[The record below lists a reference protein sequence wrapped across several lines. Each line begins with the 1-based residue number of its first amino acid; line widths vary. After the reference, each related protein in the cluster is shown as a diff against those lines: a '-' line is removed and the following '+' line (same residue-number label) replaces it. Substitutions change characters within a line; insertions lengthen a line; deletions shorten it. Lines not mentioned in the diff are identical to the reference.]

1 MHFFNKTQEPK
12 LPMKSYVLFFM
23 LFGLSTLSSAQA
35 DLSADKV
42 HELQEL
48 KSNLEGTFQ
57 IQMIDSRALPTI
69 ELSLFEE
76 IQNKRSQIDDTF
88 IELSANSRVFIPSF
102 QEIESSS
109 FEPLEY
115 VSYLQSTF

>member
-1 MHFFNKTQEPK
+1 MHFFNKTQKPQ

-35 DLSADKV
+35 DLSTEKV

-48 KSNLEGTFQ
+48 KSNLEGTYQ

-69 ELSLFEE
+69 QLSLFEE
-76 IQNKRSQIDDTF
+76 IQNKRSQTNDTF
-88 IELSANSRVFIPSF
+88 IELSGNCRVFIPSH
-102 QEIESSS
+102 QEIESST
-109 FEPLEY
+109 FKPLEY
-115 VSYLQSTF
+115 VTYLQSTF